1 MKFHMGGD
9 FFERLPIILAG
20 GILGVIAWSRI
31 APYDMGVWYVE
42 IASVLVV
49 FAGLAITYKRF
60 RFSNVAYLIVSMWL
74 IMHSIGAKYSFELVP
89 FDTITNLFG
98 FERNHYDR
106 VAHFVI
112 GMNSFGVAEYV
123 FRKGFV
129 NSARVAAFFG
139 IIFIMALANAWELI
153 EWAYAEL
160 DGGEVGAA
168 FLGSQ
173 GDIWDAQ
180 KDMLCDTLGAI
191 FASMIFPLCVRV
203 GFVKNKI

>member
-1 MKFHMGGD
+1 MGLRED
-9 FFERLPIILAG
+9 MWKYVPQALAILII
-20 GILGVIAWSRI
+20 GVIVWSGI

-42 IASVLVV
+42 IASVLIV
-49 FAGLAITYKRF
+49 FIGLILTYKNF
-60 RFSNVAYLIVSMWL
+60 KFSNISYFIISMWL

>member
-1 MKFHMGGD
+1 
-9 FFERLPIILAG
+9 
-20 GILGVIAWSRI
+20 
-31 APYDMGVWYVE
+31 
-42 IASVLVV
+42 
-49 FAGLAITYKRF
+49 
-60 RFSNVAYLIVSMWL
+60 
-74 IMHSIGAKYSFELVP
+74 
-89 FDTITNLFG
+89 
-98 FERNHYDR
+98 
-106 VAHFVI
+106 
-112 GMNSFGVAEYV
+112 
-123 FRKGFV
+123 
-129 NSARVAAFFG
+129 
-139 IIFIMALANAWELI
+139 MALANAWELI

>member
-1 MKFHMGGD
+1 MGLRED
-9 FFERLPIILAG
+9 MWKYVPQALAILII
-20 GILGVIAWSRI
+20 GVIVWSGI

-42 IASVLVV
+42 IASVLIV
-49 FAGLAITYKRF
+49 FIGLILTYKNF
-60 RFSNVAYLIVSMWL
+60 KFSNISYFIVSMWL